1 MKPTLP
7 PTETKNRRDSVGTA
21 RPGVRFPK
29 TDYQFQ
35 AGSFGEFRDGGN
47 GKRTPSFRGISADY
61 FGREARGHF
70 AAEAAFFAL
79 IVVTV
84 SVPLF
89 QVARVLIDWVL

>member
-1 MKPTLP
+1 MKPTP
-7 PTETKNRRDSVGTA
+7 QFNDDRDDRGSTGLRQGA
-21 RPGVRFPK
+21 AFPK
-29 TDYQFQ
+29 TDFNFKASSADFS
-35 AGSFGEFRDGGN
+35 AGRGG
-47 GKRTPSFRGISADY
+47 KAFPPFRGISADY